1 MTPQLHMSARRPS
14 YFSPWKGEAPAMM
27 ASPQA
32 PTRRLCPPP
41 ARAHLDHL
49 RTRVVGGPAGERR
62 CEPPAS
68 CYPLSPGARGGGP
81 THPQLVSRRLSPT
94 CRDAMPKSAMRMLF
108 FSSKSRFSGFRSL
121 WLRQDQDGGGG
132 GGRLRALHSS
142 GRPGP
147 HALSLRGGR
156 VWKLLIRDVFRP
168 APKERQERRKPR
180 APTPELHASSAPGE
194 SLSIPPLHVYNAL
207 LPPLDDL

>member
-41 ARAHLDHL
+41 ACAHLDHL

-81 THPQLVSRRLSPT
+81 HSPT
-94 CRDAMPKSAMRMLF
+94 AGLQEAVPHLQGRHAEVRDADVVFLIQKQVLGLQVSVAETGPGWGGA
-108 FSSKSRFSGFRSL
+108 
-121 WLRQDQDGGGG
+121 GGG
-132 GGRLRALHSS
+132 S
-142 GRPGP
+142 G
-147 HALSLRGGR
+147 LCTLRGGPGPTHC
-156 VWKLLIRDVFRP
+156 LSEGDV
-168 APKERQERRKPR
+168 
-180 APTPELHASSAPGE
+180 SG
-194 SLSIPPLHVYNAL
+194 NC
-207 LPPLDDL
+207 